1 VWPTFISVASVYPG
15 ESVAY
20 TAYHWCLYRVAF
32 TSPHPQL
39 ACQALK
45 RDARVLDTVL
55 PCHSLVELTIGQSKE
70 PKFRNGFARECPS
83 FFLPM
88 SRTTLRT
95 WRIYARPRSICPRRG
110 TPSRHYRMDAL
121 RSKYT
126 DTDRAST
133 AADHSSTGVSG
144 GMGEEKSSTE
154 KKLVRLWL
162 SVQ

>member
-1 VWPTFISVASVYPG
+1 MWPTFISVASVYPG

-32 TSPHPQL
+32 TSPHRQL
-39 ACQALK
+39 ACQSLK
-45 RDARVLDTVL
+45 CDARVLGTVL

-88 SRTTLRT
+88 SRTTLGN
-95 WRIYARPRSICPRRG
+95 WHIYARPRSICPRRRS
-110 TPSRHYRMDAL
+110 PSRYYQGRSAL
-121 RSKYT
+121 EV
-126 DTDRAST
+126 DRAST
-133 AADHSSTGVSG
+133 VADHSSMGVSG
-144 GMGEEKSSTE
+144 GMGQEKSPTE
-154 KKLVRLWL
+154 KKSVRLWL